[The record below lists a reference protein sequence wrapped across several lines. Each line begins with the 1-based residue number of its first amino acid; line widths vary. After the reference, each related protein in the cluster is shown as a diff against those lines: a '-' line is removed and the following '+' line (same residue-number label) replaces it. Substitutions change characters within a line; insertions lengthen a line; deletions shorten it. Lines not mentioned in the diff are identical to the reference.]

1 VRWLAFV
8 LVLVLPAAALAK
20 PKVAVAALDND
31 ADGKITAVLVDAAD
45 DHATVTKP
53 SKVEKAMDKL
63 SLSELN
69 KRALKKLRIELE
81 VEVIIHGKVGR
92 ENGKRHVELV
102 LSGKG
107 KKEMTIDVA
116 IGSPK
121 TLKKDLSKRLDKK
134 IEEMTGGDEDP
145 DEEDQPKK
153 FSDDDKPKKH
163 DDEDKPK
170 HADEDR
176 PKKHDDEDRPKKHSD
191 EDRPKKH
198 VASDEEVSA
207 SDEDDSGKKHHRRR
221 HHGDDEA
228 PPRNPMTT
236 GAVWADVGAEVARR
250 TLTWSAT
257 GATRPPQVGT
267 AAGAARI
274 GGEVYPFAFDSPSGA
289 QAGLGLYGDYA
300 RTVGLSIAVP
310 GTTLKTPIKDGHY
323 EIGAR
328 YRFVFGDTSVAV
340 GGAYWRRYYMADRSS
355 LMMPTQLDM
364 PDVDYAAF
372 APGAEARFAATRTVA
387 AFVSFDVP
395 LVMASGDIQ
404 SATSYGKG
412 TVIAFDVLGGV
423 QILLGPHYALQLAG
437 AFDQVGIKFQ
447 ALPNSLAQT
456 RGVSAATDRSYG
468 VNATIGILY

>member
-1 VRWLAFV
+1 MQWLAFV
-8 LVLVLPAAALAK
+8 LVLLLPAVALAK

-31 ADGKITAVLVDAAD
+31 ADGKITSVLVDAAD

-53 SKVEKAMDKL
+53 TKVEKAMDKL
-63 SLSELN
+63 SLSELD
-69 KRALKKLRIELE
+69 KKALKKLRIELE

-107 KKEMTIDVA
+107 KKQMTIDVP

-121 TLKKDLSKRLDKK
+121 SLKKDLSKRLDKK

-153 FSDDDKPKKH
+153 LSDTSDDKPKKH
-163 DDEDKPK
+163 ADD
-170 HADEDR
+170 DR
-176 PKKHDDEDRPKKHSD
+176 PKKHDDDDRHA
-191 EDRPKKH
+191 KKH

-207 SDEDDSGKKHHRRR
+207 SDEDTGRKHHRRK
-221 HHGDDEA
+221 HHGDDDA
-228 PPRNPMTT
+228 PRNPMTT

-257 GATRPPQVGT
+257 GTTRPPHVGT

-274 GGEVYPFAFDSPSGA
+274 GGEVYPFAFDSPSGGP
-289 QAGLGLYGDYA
+289 AGLGFYADYA

-323 EIGAR
+323 EVGAR
-328 YRFVFGDTSVAV
+328 YRFVFGDTSIAV

-372 APGAEARFAATRTVA
+372 APGAEARIAATPTVA
-387 AFVSFDVP
+387 AFLSFDVP

>member
-1 VRWLAFV
+1 MRWLAFV
-8 LVLVLPAAALAK
+8 LVLVLPAVAFAK
-20 PKVAVAALDND
+20 PKVAVAGLDND

-45 DHATVTKP
+45 DHASVTKP
-53 SKVEKAMDKL
+53 TKVEKAMDKL
-63 SLSELN
+63 SLTELN
-69 KRALKKLRIELE
+69 KKALKKLRIELE
-81 VEVIIHGKVGR
+81 VEVIIHGKVAR
-92 ENGKRHVELV
+92 ENGKRHIELV

-107 KKEMTIDVA
+107 KKQMTIDIA

-121 TLKKDLSKRLDKK
+121 SLKKDLSKRLDKK

-145 DEEDQPKK
+145 DDDDQPKK
-153 FSDDDKPKKH
+153 FSDATADDKPKKHDDDDRPKKHDDDDKPKKH
-163 DDEDKPK
+163 DD
-170 HADEDR
+170 
-176 PKKHDDEDRPKKHSD
+176 
-191 EDRPKKH
+191 DRPKKH
-198 VASDEEVSA
+198 VASDDEATS
-207 SDEDDSGKKHHRRR
+207 SDEEDTGRKHHKKR
-221 HHGDDEA
+221 HHGGDEA

-257 GATRPPQVGT
+257 GTTRPPQVGT

-274 GGEVYPFAFDSPSGA
+274 GGEVYPFAFDSPSGG
-289 QAGLGLYGDYA
+289 QAGLGLYADYA
-300 RTVGLSIAVP
+300 RTMGLSIAVP

-323 EIGAR
+323 QIGAR

-355 LMMPTQLDM
+355 LMMPGQLDM
-364 PDVDYAAF
+364 PDVDYTAF
-372 APGAEARFAATRTVA
+372 APGAEARFAATPTVA
-387 AFVSFDVP
+387 AFASFDVP

-404 SATSYGKG
+404 SAASYGKG
-412 TVIAFDVLGGV
+412 TVIAFDVVGGV

-447 ALPNSLAQT
+447 AQPNSLAQT

>member
-8 LVLVLPAAALAK
+8 LVLVLPAVALAK
-20 PKVAVAALDND
+20 PKVAVAPLDND
-31 ADGKITAVLVDAAD
+31 TDGKITAVLVDAAD

-69 KRALKKLRIELE
+69 KKALKKLRIELE

-92 ENGKRHVELV
+92 ENGKRHIELV

-107 KKEMTIDVA
+107 KKQMTIDVA

-121 TLKKDLSKRLDKK
+121 SLKKDLSKRLDKK

-145 DEEDQPKK
+145 DDEDAPKK

-163 DDEDKPK
+163 DDDDKPK

-176 PKKHDDEDRPKKHSD
+176 PKKHDDEDRHA
-191 EDRPKKH
+191 KKH
-198 VASDEEVSA
+198 VASDDEVTA
-207 SDEDDSGKKHHRRR
+207 SDEDTGKKHHRRK
-221 HHGDDEA
+221 HHGDDDEA
-228 PPRNPMTT
+228 PPRNSLTT

-257 GATRPPQVGT
+257 GTTRPPRVGT
-267 AAGAARI
+267 AAGAATI
-274 GGEVYPFAFDSPSGA
+274 GGEIYPFAFDSPSGG
-289 QAGLGLYGDYA
+289 QAGLGFYGDYA

-323 EIGAR
+323 EVGAR

-372 APGAEARFAATRTVA
+372 APGAEARFAATPAVA
-387 AFVSFDVP
+387 AFASFDVP